1 MNLKYTTA
9 KKKEKE
15 KEETHIGVTPRG
27 TFSSQLI

>member
-9 KKKEKE
+9 KKKE